1 MNCPDCAR
9 AVAENE
15 EYCPHCGSVFRVPAT
30 VGSGILRPLAVP
42 SSGDARAYRESAL
55 IDHQYTMRR
64 LRTAWRASRQGRG
77 QLVSLVG
84 ENGSGRS
91 RLIRELGLT
100 IDEEA
105 PAARWLV
112 GRAHSHA
119 TYSPLHLLVD
129 LLAPWVGDVGE
140 ADVATRLAIAL
151 VALAKEAP
159 PEEGRA
165 LRDLAH
171 EAGEATERATL
182 ATFPLADLLSLAL
195 RRVARDETL
204 VIILEDLEWGDAAS
218 LGVLDVLLP
227 RLLDGTT
234 LVISTHHADWSHE
247 WPDIARH
254 ALLSL
259 GTLSWTESARLITD
273 VTAGREMAL
282 ALTEAL
288 AVAGH
293 GNPLLL
299 EQATLAV
306 LESGLTDPA
315 LVPTTIQAAIQARN
329 AALPDE
335 ARDVLLASALLGP
348 RFTYRAIA
356 TVLANATMSRETLDA
371 ALHELGRRRLIVRW
385 HEGPDVTYRFTHAL
399 IQEVAYGTLPRTTR
413 QRLEAR
419 VADWLQTEGAVRRP
433 DVTTVSADLD
443 VPLAEDAAVD
453 EVEAYDVVAGIAA
466 TPALPFRAIVEALPR
481 GGKRRAEALAR
492 IVLADLPADHRAS
505 LALCL
510 EHGYSY
516 AQAGATLGL
525 PREAV
530 QAHLLEAR
538 LMFKRLQDAG
548 EATAKAAVVEVPQ

>member
-15 EYCPHCGSVFRVPAT
+15 RYCPHCGSVLRAPAT

-42 SSGDARAYRESAL
+42 SGGDARAYQESAL
-55 IDHQYTMRR
+55 IDHQHTMRR

-112 GRAHSHA
+112 GRAHSYA
-119 TYSPLHLLVD
+119 TYAPLHLLVD

-140 ADVATRLAIAL
+140 ADVATRLATALIAL
-151 VALAKEAP
+151 AEQAP

-171 EAGEATERATL
+171 EATERATL
-182 ATFPLADLLSLAL
+182 TIFPLADLLSLAL
-195 RRVARDETL
+195 RRVARDEML
-204 VIILEDLEWGDAAS
+204 VIVLEDLEWGDAAS

-234 LVISTHHADWSHE
+234 LAISTHHADWSHE

-254 ALLSL
+254 VLLSL
-259 GTLSWTESARLITD
+259 GTLSWTESARLITA
-273 VTAGREMAL
+273 VTAGREMAPVL
-282 ALTEAL
+282 AEAL

-306 LESGLTDPA
+306 LESGLIDPA
-315 LVPTTIQAAIQARN
+315 LVPTTIQAALQARN

-348 RFTYRAIA
+348 RFTYRAIT

-385 HEGPDVTYRFTHAL
+385 REGADITYRFTHAL
-399 IQEVAYGTLPRTTR
+399 IQEVAYGALPRTTR

-433 DVTTVSADLD
+433 DVTSVPADRD
-443 VPLAEDAAVD
+443 IPLAEDAAVD
-453 EVEAYDVVAGIAA
+453 EVAAHDVVAGVAA

-481 GGKRRAEALAR
+481 SGKRRAEALAR

-538 LMFKRLQDAG
+538 LMFKRLHEAG
-548 EATAKAAVVEVPQ
+548 EATSKAAVVEVPQ